1 MAINIP
7 FLQATP
13 QQPDR
18 NPLPYAQLMQNRTAQ
33 MMQFISNLKSMQG
46 SGGGSVVNPVSRV
59 ALGAQR
65 AASQPAKASGGNELD
80 KTLQLL
86 KIKKELQPE
95 QMTPYQQAQLQMEQL
110 KMAQT
115 SQNSQINQETDMAR
129 LALDQQKQEYK
140 EEQDLETQAG
150 LSQIDQMVEAQD
162 YMGAA
167 RQANAMGNPQLAQAI
182 LKMQETTLP
191 QSLTPAQE
199 KAYQEVQM
207 KGLEASKKRKAA
219 EIDIEKLKNAP
230 TGAKYEPARKAAIS
244 GQLIGID
251 SETYQQMQDIEAM
264 ASKYALENQFS
275 GPQSDK
281 DVELARQMTV
291 SMDKTPEQNI
301 QAVKMKAAMMQRDEE
316 YAIFQE
322 KWRRKHN
329 GDMTGVFE
337 AFNSY
342 VNTNPLFKK
351 EKEGDVQ
358 FKKPLTDMS
367 PFLSGDKWYENIDPA
382 TASDELLAAME
393 KASKADGD

>member
-367 PFLSGDKWYENIDPA
+367 PCLSGDKWYENIDPA